1 MVSRT
6 GTSFEERVGQ
16 VLVEGGSVT
25 AEQIQDGRDKAQEK
39 GEGLLDTLVA
49 LGVVSRE
56 TLVTVLSF
64 QLRVPIVDLKHAEVG
79 QEAVNLVSE
88 EYAREHTI
96 LPV

>member
-16 VLVEGGSVT
+16 VLVEGGFVT
-25 AEQIQDGRDKAQEK
+25 AEQIQDGRDKAQGK